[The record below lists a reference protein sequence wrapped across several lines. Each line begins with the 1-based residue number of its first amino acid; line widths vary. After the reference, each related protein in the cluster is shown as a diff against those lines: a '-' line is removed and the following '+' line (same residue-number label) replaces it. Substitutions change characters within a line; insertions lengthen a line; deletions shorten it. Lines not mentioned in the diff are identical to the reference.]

1 MKEITDAMLCEL
13 RARVQSKMSEKRFFH
28 TLAVEDMTA
37 RLCALF
43 CPDQT
48 QKMRAAALLHDV
60 TKELGAKEQIALC
73 EELGLLLTAF
83 DRAAPKTF
91 HARTAA
97 ALIETEFS
105 DFDDPTIVSA
115 VRWHTTGHAEMTLT
129 EQILYLADYI
139 DDSRTFDGCVKLR
152 RMFWEADPAAMSEK
166 ERLFHFYRVLMR
178 SFDMTV
184 ADLVEEG
191 KPIAPDTVNARNS
204 LLLRLMQTE
213 V

>member
-1 MKEITDAMLCEL
+1 MKEITEEMLVAL
-13 RARVQSKMSEKRFFH
+13 RDRVRSNMSDKRFVH
-28 TLAVEDMTA
+28 TLAVEDMAA

-43 CPDQT
+43 CPAHT
-48 QKMRAAALLHDV
+48 QSMRAAALLHDL
-60 TKELGAKEQIALC
+60 TKELGAKAQIELC
-73 EELGLLLTAF
+73 EQLGLSVTDF

-97 ALIETEFS
+97 ALIERDFP
-105 DFDDPTIVSA
+105 DFDDSMIVNA
-115 VRWHTTGHAEMTLT
+115 VRWHTTGHADMTLT

-139 DDSRTFDGCVKLR
+139 DDSRTFEACAKLR
-152 RMFWEADPAAMSEK
+152 QMFWDAEPANMSEK

-191 KPIAPDTVNARNS
+191 KQIAPDTVNARNS

>member
-1 MKEITDAMLCEL
+1 MKEITNEKLAEL
-13 RARVQSKMSEKRFFH
+13 RERVRENMSDKRFLH

-43 CPDQT
+43 CPAHT

-60 TKELGAKEQIALC
+60 TKELSAKEQIALC
-73 EELGLLLTAF
+73 EQLGLSVTEF
-83 DRAAPKTF
+83 ERIAPKTL

-97 ALIETEFS
+97 ALIGEKFS
-105 DFDDPTIVSA
+105 DFDDPMIVNA
-115 VRWHTTGHAEMTLT
+115 VRWHTTGHADMTLT

-139 DDSRTFDGCVKLR
+139 DDSRTFEFCVKLR
-152 RMFWEADPAAMSEK
+152 RMFWDADPAGMSEK

-178 SFDMTV
+178 SFDTTI
-184 ADLVEEG
+184 ADLVEGG
-191 KPIAPDTVNARNS
+191 KSIAPDTVNARNS
-204 LLLRLMQTE
+204 LLLRLMQIE